1 MSGGQRQRLAIARA
15 IVSQPTILVL
25 DEATSAIDVRGEKI
39 VQAALGHVS
48 KDRTT
53 ITIAHRLSTVRNA
66 DHIVVIKDG
75 TKCEEG
81 THDQLLSMS
90 GVYYDLVH
98 AQQLEP
104 LTEANNPITGEEI
117 SSQVYDSMALQDT
130 KPVSN
135 SEQTTETKA
144 KKVRSFRTFGVL
156 MYEQRK
162 YSWLY
167 SIVLVAAGAGGGM
180 NPIPLQEARL
190 TLSSWIRHSKLPL
203 REAC

>member
-39 VQAALGHVS
+39 VQAALDHVS
-48 KDRTT
+48 RDRTT

-81 THDQLLSMS
+81 THDELLSMN
-90 GVYYDLVH
+90 GVYHDLVH

-104 LTEANNPITGEEI
+104 LTEANDPVAEIETEVYDDMALEGKEPI
-117 SSQVYDSMALQDT
+117 SSNAQ
-130 KPVSN
+130 P
-135 SEQTTETKA
+135 TETKA
-144 KKVRSFRTFGVL
+144 KKIGAFWTFGTL
-156 MYEQRK
+156 MYEQRR

-167 SIVLVAAGAGGGM
+167 GIVLVAAGAGGGTCSF
-180 NPIPLQEARL
+180 PIQEARL
-190 TLSSWIRHSKLPL
+190 TVSSWICHTEFPVC
-203 REAC
+203 EAR

>member
-39 VQAALGHVS
+39 VQAALDHVS
-48 KDRTT
+48 RDRTT

-81 THDQLLSMS
+81 THDELLSIN
-90 GVYYDLVH
+90 GVYHDLVH
-98 AQQLEP
+98 AQQLVP
-104 LTEANNPITGEEI
+104 LTEPNDPVTEEVEAE
-117 SSQVYDSMALQDT
+117 VYDSMPLEGE
-130 KPVSN
+130 PVSN
-135 SEQTTETKA
+135 NDQTTEA
-144 KKVRSFRTFGVL
+144 KVKKIGAFRTFGIL
-156 MYEQRK
+156 MYEQRR

-167 SIVLVAAGAGGGM
+167 GIVLVAAGAGGGT
-180 NPIPLQEARL
+180 IPF
-190 TLSSWIRHSKLPL
+190 P
-203 REAC
+203 

>member
-39 VQAALGHVS
+39 VQAALDHVS

-81 THDQLLSMS
+81 THNDLLSMN
-90 GVYYDLVH
+90 GVYHDLVH

-104 LTEANNPITGEEI
+104 LTEVEDPIAGEVG
-117 SSQVYDSMALQDT
+117 SHVYDSMALEGQE
-130 KPVSN
+130 PVSN
-135 SEQTTETKA
+135 NEQTETKA
-144 KKVRSFRTFGVL
+144 TKVRPFRTFGFL

-162 YSWLY
+162 YWWLY
-167 SIVLVAAGAGGGM
+167 SIVLVAVGAGGGTS
-180 NPIPLQEARL
+180 PIPCK
-190 TLSSWIRHSKLPL
+190 TTD
-203 REAC
+203 